1 MYGEMLKK
9 RISEKDILPLIG
21 IYDVFSAILASEKF
35 EAVFCSGYGFSAS
48 HYGLPDEGFINWS
61 DMLSFVG
68 RVRQV
73 APNQHIIVDIDE
85 GYGDPAIA
93 SNVAMRL
100 ESIGASAVILEDQ
113 KKPKKCGHLPGKE
126 ILSLDDYV
134 PRLESVLQSRVSM
147 YVIARTDSE
156 GDDAVK
162 RARLYADLGA
172 DAVLVEGISDLGE
185 ITRIRKSIPTHT
197 ALAVNLIGGGKT
209 PPCTLSQ
216 LQGMGV
222 NIANFSTPCLFAAH
236 AAIKRSLDQLV
247 ESDGNIDC
255 FSGEHVSLIE
265 NNKLLKKSLSDMHS
279 IYDMHKIQ

>member
-9 RISEKDILPLIG
+9 RISKKEILPLIG

-61 DMLSFVG
+61 DMLNFVG
-68 RVRQV
+68 RVRQI
-73 APNQHIIVDIDE
+73 APKKHIIVDIDE

-126 ILSLDDYV
+126 LLSLDDYV
-134 PRLESVLQSRVSM
+134 PRLESVLKNRDTM

-156 GDDAVK
+156 GDDAVN
-162 RARLYADLGA
+162 RAKLYSDLGA
-172 DAVLVEGISDLGE
+172 DAVLVEGISDLEE
-185 ITRIRKSIPTHT
+185 ITRIRKSIPADT

-236 AAIKRSLDQLV
+236 AAIKRSLDQLL
-247 ESDGNIDC
+247 EGDGNLEC
-255 FSGEHVSLIE
+255 FSGEHVSLVE
-265 NNKLLKKSLSDMHS
+265 NNNFLKKSLSGMHS
-279 IYDMHKIQ
+279 ISDIYKTN